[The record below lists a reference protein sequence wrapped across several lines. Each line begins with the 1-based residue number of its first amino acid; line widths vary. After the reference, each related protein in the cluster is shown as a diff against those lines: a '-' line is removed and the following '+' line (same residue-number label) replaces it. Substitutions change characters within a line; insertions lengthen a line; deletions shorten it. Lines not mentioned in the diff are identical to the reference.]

1 MAGRKKSMTFEEAME
16 RLKEIVANMEDG
28 QLSLEESLSL
38 FKEGMDLSAFCNH
51 KLDDAERK
59 VNVITKGEDK
69 VAEEKKFIPGEDN
82 NE

>member
-1 MAGRKKSMTFEEAME
+1 MSGRKKSMTFEEAME
-16 RLKEIVANMEDG
+16 RLKEIVAKMEDG

-38 FKEGMDLSAFCNH
+38 FKEGMDLSALCNH

-59 VNVITKGEDK
+59 VTIITKGEDK
-69 VAEEKKFIPGEDN
+69 NVEEKKFISGEDS